1 MESIR
6 QKQVGELIR
15 RFIAM
20 ILTEEGRNI
29 YGSDKLVTVT
39 DVKMT
44 PDLLISK
51 GICQCIWR
59 RKQAGGHSAARR
71 QPHSPASGTGSK
83 VGKQMRRMPDLE
95 FHLDDTVDEMYRVSN
110 LLNRV
115 SEEDKLKN

>member
-51 GICQCIWR
+51 VYVSVYGVEN
-59 RKQAGGHSAARR
+59 KQEVILLLEDNLARLRQALAA
-71 QPHSPASGTGSK
+71 K

>member
-51 GICQCIWR
+51 VYVSVYGVEN
-59 RKQAGGHSAARR
+59 KQEVILLLEDNLTRLRQALAA
-71 QPHSPASGTGSK
+71 K

-95 FHLDDTVDEMYRVSN
+95 FYLDDTVDEMYRVGN

-115 SEEDKLKN
+115 IEEDKLKN

>member
-51 GICQCIWR
+51 VYVSVYGVEN
-59 RKQAGGHSAARR
+59 KQEVVLLLEDNLTRLRQALAA
-71 QPHSPASGTGSK
+71 K
-83 VGKQMRRMPDLE
+83 VGRQMRRMPDLE

>member
-15 RFIAM
+15 RFFAM

-29 YGSDKLVTVT
+29 YGSDKLVTIT

-44 PDLLISK
+44 PDLLVAKVYVSVY
-51 GICQCIWR
+51 GAEN
-59 RKQAGGHSAARR
+59 KQEVILLLEDNHTHLR
-71 QPHSPASGTGSK
+71 QALASK

-95 FHLDDTVDEMYRVSN
+95 YHLDDTVDEMYRVES
-110 LLNRV
+110 LLNRI
-115 SEEDKLKN
+115 SEEDKNKF